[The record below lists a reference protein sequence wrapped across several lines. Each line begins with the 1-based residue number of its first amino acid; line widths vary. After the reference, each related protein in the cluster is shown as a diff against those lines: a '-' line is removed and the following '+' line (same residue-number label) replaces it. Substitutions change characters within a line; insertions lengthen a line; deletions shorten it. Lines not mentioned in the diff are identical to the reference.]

1 MDAVFSRSVML
12 CATVLSSGAA
22 YSQMNPIE
30 TDRPDQTESPA
41 IVPAGWYQFEG
52 GCAHERAGAEE
63 PMEGTLPTVLSKV
76 GLTRWVELRVI
87 TERARTLVSEDGK
100 ATTHRLVP
108 VEVGAKFRLMEERG
122 VMPCVSL
129 IGHVGLPFTAEAPFR
144 PATAFGNFRFTM
156 QHTLSERFNLGYNL
170 GAEWDGDR
178 PVATGIYTLTLGAEA
193 TETLGLFVEAYGCI
207 NDMDA
212 ADNRLDGGAVFHIG
226 PDVLL
231 DASSGFSLG
240 EQRWFVSA
248 GLSFRVPVFVRRVP
262 HAG

>member
-1 MDAVFSRSVML
+1 MVL
-12 CATVLSSGAA
+12 CVRVGFPQVAS
-22 YSQMNPIE
+22 IE
-30 TDRPDQTESPA
+30 ADRPDQTESPA

-52 GCAHERAGAEE
+52 GCAHERVDARGTV
-63 PMEGTLPTVLSKV
+63 EGTLPTVLSKV
-76 GLTRWVELRVI
+76 GLARWAELRVI
-87 TERARTLVSEDGK
+87 TERSRAPVSEGGQ
-100 ATTHRLVP
+100 ATAHRLVP
-108 VEVGAKFRLMEERG
+108 VEVGAKFRLMEEHG
-122 VMPCVSL
+122 LLPCASL
-129 IGHVGLPFTAEAPFR
+129 IGHVGLPFTAEEPCR

-156 QHTLSERFNLGYNL
+156 QHTLGERFALGYNL

-193 TETLGLFVEAYGCI
+193 TEALGLFVEAYGYI
-207 NDMDA
+207 NDQES
-212 ADNRLDGGAVFHIG
+212 ADHRIDGGAVLHLG

-262 HAG
+262 AGG